1 MATSS
6 LLSSFQLTTVTMC
19 CLINLSPITT
29 LPILIVTFTLDHTP
43 PMPTGSEDATPPRER
58 TMKHHSLRHS
68 DRADHYRC
76 SFVIPRAQQ
85 LGAICMRDDDVR
97 SGRVEQV
104 TAFLLTMTP
113 TTRPSSTSHY
123 HRPLSR
129 NSSVL
134 GTVVCCSSTRGYQSV
149 ELFRTDQQIR

>member
-1 MATSS
+1 MHRTRNYLKMANSS
-6 LLSSFQLTTVTMC
+6 PSGSFQLTTATMC

-29 LPILIVTFTLDHTP
+29 LPILIVTFTLAHTP
-43 PMPTGSEDATPPRER
+43 PMPTGPEDATPPCER
-58 TMKHHSLRHS
+58 TMKRHSLRHS

-76 SFVIPRAQQ
+76 SIVIPRVQQ

-134 GTVVCCSSTRGYQSV
+134 GTDVVCCSSSRGY
-149 ELFRTDQQIR
+149 